1 VCGESE
7 DARLGERSSSSLLL
21 TGIADVWSALA
32 EGRRGGSPRS
42 GLVLMVA
49 SALSFAAMAAV
60 VKALLGDTPTQAV
73 VLSRGTMM
81 VAAFAALARLQ
92 GVSLLGT
99 RPGMLL
105 ARGLLGYAALSCYFW
120 SVHHLPLGDA
130 VLLQYSHPVF
140 VALIAP
146 RLLGERA
153 GAGHGWIVAV
163 ALVGV
168 TLIVH
173 PTGGFRPAA
182 IVGICGSLLSGL
194 AYLTVRDLSRTEH
207 PLTILF
213 WFPLATLLPS
223 LVATLVAGPSAV
235 PLDLRSIVGHLL
247 VALTALVGQVALTL
261 GLTRAGAARAT
272 AVTLAGPVFGVLFDL
287 AIFGSVP
294 DAASLGG
301 MLLVLGALARL
312 GWR

>member
-1 VCGESE
+1 MKRIPG
-7 DARLGERSSSSLLL
+7 SLLL
-21 TGIADVWSALA
+21 TGIGEVWSALA

-49 SALSFAAMAAV
+49 SAAAFAAMAAV
-60 VKALLGDTPTQAV
+60 VKVLLPDTPTQAV
-73 VLSRGTMM
+73 VLSRGVIM
-81 VAAFAALARLQ
+81 VCAFAALGRAQ
-92 GVSLLGT
+92 GAPLLGT

-153 GAGHGWIVAV
+153 GGGHAWVLGV

-168 TLIVH
+168 ALIVH
-173 PTGGFRPAA
+173 PTAGFRPAA
-182 IVGICGSLLSGL
+182 LVGILGSLLSGL
-194 AYLTVRDLSRTEH
+194 AYLTVRELSRSEH

-213 WFPLATLLPS
+213 WFPLATIVPS
-223 LVATLVAGPSAV
+223 LVATLALGRDAV
-235 PLDLRSIVGHLL
+235 PHDARSIAGHLL
-247 VALTALVGQVALTL
+247 VAATALVGQVALTL
-261 GLTRAGAARAT
+261 GLARAGAARAT
-272 AVTLAGPVFGVLFDL
+272 AVTLSGPVFGVLFDL
-287 AIFGSVP
+287 ALFGHVP
-294 DAASLGG
+294 DAASLVG